1 MKVGARGA
9 RPPRAGRRFVGW
21 LVVLVG
27 FLTIAP
33 ASAIPAAD
41 VARGASPARPTRGVA
56 GAPLPAPPTLVVAG
70 AESPGTVTLDGAGV
84 ASPEWRSLGG
94 ARGEFAE
101 RLTLGAGAA
110 LLGPVTRGVAGAAVP
125 TPPARVATVAGVDI
139 SPKATG
145 PLDGIVIAIDPGHNG
160 GNASHPATI
169 RRKVFIGN
177 GWKACNTVGT
187 STNAGYAEHR
197 FSFAV
202 ARRVKVRLEGLGATV
217 RMTRTTDTGVG
228 PCVDARGRFGAS
240 IGARL
245 MLSIH
250 GDGSAAAHHGFV
262 VMRPGLVR
270 GYTDDILA
278 ASARLATAIRGGLLA
293 RGLTV
298 ANYYGRHGLVTRTD
312 LGTLNLSDVPVVMV
326 ELGNMRNRSDAAR
339 MTSAAGR
346 DRYAAGLVTG
356 IRRFLGR

>member
-9 RPPRAGRRFVGW
+9 RPPRAGRQFVGW

-27 FLTIAP
+27 FLTIPP
-33 ASAIPAAD
+33 ALAILAAD
-41 VARGASPARPTRGVA
+41 AARGASPARPTLGVA

-70 AESPGTVTLDGAGV
+70 VASPGTVTLDGAGV

-110 LLGPVTRGVAGAAVP
+110 SPELGAS
-125 TPPARVATVAGVDI
+125 VAGVDV
-139 SPKATG
+139 SPEAAG

-160 GNASHPATI
+160 GNASHPAAI
-169 RRKVFIGN
+169 RRKVYIGN

-278 ASARLATAIRGGLLA
+278 ASARLATAIRGGLLE
-293 RGLTV
+293 RGLTI
-298 ANYYGRHGLVTRTD
+298 ANYYGRRGLVTRTD